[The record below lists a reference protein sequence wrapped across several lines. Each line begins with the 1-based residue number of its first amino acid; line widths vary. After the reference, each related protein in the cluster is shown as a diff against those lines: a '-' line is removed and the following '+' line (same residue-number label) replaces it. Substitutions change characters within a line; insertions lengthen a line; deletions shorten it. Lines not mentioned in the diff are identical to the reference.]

1 LTLLKNF
8 LSFILLLVKQHL
20 VHHDEELESI
30 ADEAV
35 DGLVPVVLTISIEGR
50 EHYRQ
55 DGGCVV
61 TDQAHDISKDD
72 DYENDKEA
80 KVYLLI
86 VKVVQTSLS
95 HLEVWTAHTLG
106 ELVEE
111 RDHHLLELCRLY
123 HIQNFLQFTQKHH
136 LLRTVNLGPV
146 PGIVK
151 RE

>member
-1 LTLLKNF
+1 MTLLKNF

-86 VKVVQTSLS
+86 VK
-95 HLEVWTAHTLG
+95 
-106 ELVEE
+106 
-111 RDHHLLELCRLY
+111 
-123 HIQNFLQFTQKHH
+123 
-136 LLRTVNLGPV
+136 
-146 PGIVK
+146 
-151 RE
+151 